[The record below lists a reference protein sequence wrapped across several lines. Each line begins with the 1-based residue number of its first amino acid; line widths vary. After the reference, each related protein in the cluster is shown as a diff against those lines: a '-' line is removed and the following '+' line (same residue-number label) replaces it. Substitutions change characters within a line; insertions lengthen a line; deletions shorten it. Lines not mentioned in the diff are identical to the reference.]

1 MSRFFPLGGGG
12 KGLQSRTGP
21 AFADNP
27 AIHGVVITSSTL
39 IPNFSWT
46 PRMIMS
52 VGTIGELID
61 QNSPEAWQAHGSP
74 VILVPLMVTQL
85 NPNPL
90 PATLE

>member
-1 MSRFFPLGGGG
+1 
-12 KGLQSRTGP
+12 
-21 AFADNP
+21 
-27 AIHGVVITSSTL
+27 
-39 IPNFSWT
+39 
-46 PRMIMS
+46 MIMS

-90 PATLE
+90 PVTLEQP